1 METNNDL
8 LKLSEKMGLRG
19 LEDECIVLED
29 ERADDIYGGKFVC
42 GSYNK
47 LFIWQLCLKWYISMF
62 LRVGLLD
69 IKSQLSFFTNE

>member
-8 LKLSEKMGLRG
+8 LKLSEKMGLCG

-42 GSYNK
+42 GNYNVSGSAFIPCIIQKKQKQLIK
-47 LFIWQLCLKWYISMF
+47 LM
-62 LRVGLLD
+62 LLLLFPSVR
-69 IKSQLSFFTNE
+69 K

>member
-19 LEDECIVLED
+19 LENECIVLED

-42 GSYNK
+42 FGNYNN
-47 LFIWQLCLKWYISMF
+47 C
-62 LRVGLLD
+62 
-69 IKSQLSFFTNE
+69 SFGNCA

>member
-42 GSYNK
+42 
-47 LFIWQLCLKWYISMF
+47 CF
-62 LRVGLLD
+62 LD
-69 IKSQLSFFTNE
+69 EQAKIF

>member
-42 GSYNK
+42 FGNYNSK
-47 LFIWQLCLKWYISMF
+47 R
-62 LRVGLLD
+62 LRVYTLHNSK
-69 IKSQLSFFTNE
+69 KSSNS

>member
-1 METNNDL
+1 METNKVL

-29 ERADDIYGGKFVC
+29 ERADDIYGQV
-42 GSYNK
+42 YLLWQLQQ

-62 LRVGLLD
+62 LRVGLLC
-69 IKSQLSFFTNE
+69 LV

>member
-29 ERADDIYGGKFVC
+29 ERADDIYGGKFIC
-42 GSYNK
+42 FGNYNN
-47 LFIWQLCLKWYISMF
+47 C
-62 LRVGLLD
+62 
-69 IKSQLSFFTNE
+69 SFGNRA

>member
-42 GSYNK
+42 FGNYNNCSFGNCA
-47 LFIWQLCLKWYISMF
+47 LF
-62 LRVGLLD
+62 D